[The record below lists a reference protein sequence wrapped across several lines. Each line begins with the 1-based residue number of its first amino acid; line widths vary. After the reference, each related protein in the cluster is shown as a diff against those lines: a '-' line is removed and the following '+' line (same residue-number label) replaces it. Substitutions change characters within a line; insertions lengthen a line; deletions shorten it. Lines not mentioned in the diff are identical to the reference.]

1 MTKTEFIKKWL
12 VDGDKI
18 NNTTRENMLS
28 DLDEVINLEIKILKK
43 TKYIKL
49 KLKKKENNN
58 YY

>member
-28 DLDEVINLEIKILKK
+28 DLNEVINLEIKILKK
-43 TKYIKL
+43 TKDIKL
-49 KLKKKENNN
+49 KLKKKEKNN